1 MTDALGI
8 SFPNILFQ
16 LVNFLLFLWVLYR
29 LLFKPVV
36 AMLER
41 RRQRISESLA
51 EADRLRQ
58 EVEKERAEF
67 RAELEGARAEA
78 QRILEEA
85 ARSAEAIRERELEQA
100 RTEAERLRSDA
111 AAEIDR
117 SRAQV
122 AEELRSRTAELVLS
136 ATSRVLDR
144 TIDGS
149 EHRRIVEEAIA
160 EVSGAEKS

>member
-1 MTDALGI
+1 MTEALGI

-16 LVNFLLFLWVLYR
+16 LVNFLIFLWVLYR

-78 QRILEEA
+78 QRIREEA

>member
-1 MTDALGI
+1 MTEALGI

-16 LVNFLLFLWVLYR
+16 LVNFLIFLWILHR

-41 RRQRISESLA
+41 RRERIAESLA
-51 EADRLRQ
+51 EADRLRRQ
-58 EVEKERAEF
+58 VEEERAEF
-67 RAELEGARAEA
+67 RAELDSARAEA
-78 QRILEEA
+78 QRIREKA
-85 ARSAEAIRERELEQA
+85 TRTAEAMRARELDQA
-100 RTEAERLRSDA
+100 RAEVERLLSDA

-117 SRAQV
+117 SRAQA

-144 TIDGS
+144 TIDDP
-149 EHRRIVEEAIA
+149 EHRRIVEEAII
-160 EVSGAEKS
+160 EVSGAESS

>member
-36 AMLER
+36 SMLEG
-41 RRQRISESLA
+41 RRQRIIESLA

-58 EVEKERAEF
+58 QVEKERADF

-78 QRILEEA
+78 QRIREEA
-85 ARSAEAIRERELEQA
+85 GRSAEAIRDRELEQA

>member
-1 MTDALGI
+1 MTEALGI

-16 LVNFLLFLWVLYR
+16 LVNFLIFLWVLYR

-41 RRQRISESLA
+41 RRERIAESLA
-51 EADRLRQ
+51 EADRLRRQVEQ
-58 EVEKERAEF
+58 EQAEF
-67 RAELEGARAEA
+67 RAELDSARAEA
-78 QRILEEA
+78 QRIREEA
-85 ARSAEAIRERELEQA
+85 SRRAEAMRARELEQA
-100 RTEAERLRSDA
+100 RAEAERLRSDA

-117 SRAQV
+117 SRAQA

-144 TIDGS
+144 TIDDS

-160 EVSGAEKS
+160 EVSGTENS